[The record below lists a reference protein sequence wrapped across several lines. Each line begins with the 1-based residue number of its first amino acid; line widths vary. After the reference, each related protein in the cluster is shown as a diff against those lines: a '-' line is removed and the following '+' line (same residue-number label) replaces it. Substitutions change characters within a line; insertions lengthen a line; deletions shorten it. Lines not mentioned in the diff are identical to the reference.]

1 MPQSYVRLARFGPYV
16 ADFVQGELRKHGTKL
31 KIQSKPLSVLQIL
44 VQKRG
49 EIVTREELRGALW
62 QSDVFVDFDKNLAT
76 AVNKL
81 RSVLGDSAEEPRYI
95 ETIPRRG
102 YRFLVPVDTEAK
114 GTPETVPT
122 SQPLSVPGTA
132 GSATSTEGAA
142 KPVADSSR
150 FRWQA
155 AVSATVLISGLA
167 AGGWLFFS
175 HKTHAL
181 TDKDTI
187 VLADFAN
194 GTNEAIF
201 DDTLKT
207 ALTVSLRQSPFL
219 NALPDSEVAKT
230 LQMMTRPADT
240 KLTPEVAREVCQR
253 TGSKAY
259 VAGAIGSLGSEY
271 VLGVIAVNCQSGNTL
286 AQQQVTAATKEKV
299 LDALREA
306 ATKLRRELGESL
318 ESVQRFDVPMEQATT
333 PSLGALKA
341 YSIGIT
347 TAGTKGDSAASPYFK
362 RALELDTNF
371 ALAYADLGVSYTNLG
386 QASLAA
392 ENLKKAYALRGR
404 VSEREKYKIE
414 SLYYSLVT
422 GDEEQAIQVYELWE
436 KSYPQDVTPH
446 VNLGWI
452 YSFFGQ
458 YEKAVTETEDSLRL
472 TPNDV
477 MGYVNLGSEY
487 LALNRSDDARK
498 TIWQAQQQKLD
509 GELLH
514 WLVYQVAFVKGDI
527 AEMEGQM
534 AWAAG
539 KPGVED
545 LLLTSQSDTEAYYGR
560 LAKARGLSRRAVDS
574 AVRSGSKETG
584 ALWQMNAG
592 LREAEFGNLQIA
604 KQDTAA
610 ALALSPDGR
619 TVRVLAAL
627 ALARVGEIAR
637 AKSIVAE
644 LEKSYP
650 SDTILKVYSL
660 PIIKAAMELHAN
672 NPRQSVAFLEAAA
685 PYELGAPPLMQVGTM
700 YPVYIRGQAQLLA
713 HDTAAIT
720 EFQKLLANTGVTL
733 NYPLGALAH
742 LGLAR
747 AYALQG
753 DTGKAKDAYQHYLAL
768 WKDADPDIP
777 ILKQAKAEYAKLQ

>member
-1 MPQSYVRLARFGPYV
+1 MPQSDVRLARFGPYV
-16 ADFVQGELRKHGTKL
+16 ADFAQGELRKHGTKL

-49 EIVTREELRGALW
+49 EIVTREELRAALW
-62 QSDVFVDFDKNLAT
+62 PSDVFVDFDKNLAT

-81 RSVLGDSAEEPRYI
+81 RSVLGDSAEEPSYI

-102 YRFLVPVDTEAK
+102 YRFLVPVDTETK

-122 SQPLSVPGTA
+122 LQPMPVLGTA
-132 GSATSTEGAA
+132 GSATSTEDAS
-142 KPVADSSR
+142 KPVSDSSR
-150 FRWQA
+150 SRWQA
-155 AVSATVLISGLA
+155 AVGATVLVAGLA
-167 AGGWLFFS
+167 ASGWLFFS
-175 HKTHAL
+175 HKVHAL

-187 VLADFAN
+187 VLADLAN
-194 GTNEAIF
+194 STNEAIF

-230 LQMMTRPADT
+230 LQMMTRPAET
-240 KLTPEVAREVCQR
+240 KLTAEVAREVCQR

-259 VAGAIGSLGSEY
+259 VAGEIGSLGSEY
-271 VLGVIAVNCQSGNTL
+271 VLGLKAVNCQSGNTL

-299 LDALREA
+299 LDALGEA

-318 ESVQRFDVPMEQATT
+318 ESIQRFDAPMEQATT
-333 PSLGALKA
+333 PSLEALKA

-362 RALELDTNF
+362 RAVELDTNF

-392 ENLKKAYALRGR
+392 ESLEKAYALRGR

-414 SLYYSLVT
+414 SLYYSLAT

-436 KSYPQDVTPH
+436 KSYPHDVTPH

-472 TPNDV
+472 TPDDV

-498 TIWQAQQQKLD
+498 TIRQAQQQKLD

-545 LLLTSQSDTEAYYGR
+545 LLLSSQSDTEAYYGR

-574 AVRSGSKETG
+574 SVRSGSKETG
-584 ALWQMNAG
+584 ALWQVNAG

-604 KQDTAA
+604 KQDIAA

-627 ALARVGEIAR
+627 ALARIGEIAR

-650 SDTILKVYSL
+650 SDTVLKVYSL

-672 NPRQSVAFLEAAA
+672 NPRQSVALLEAAA

-720 EFQKLLANTGVTL
+720 EFQKLLAHTGVTL

-768 WKDADPDIP
+768 WKDADSDIP